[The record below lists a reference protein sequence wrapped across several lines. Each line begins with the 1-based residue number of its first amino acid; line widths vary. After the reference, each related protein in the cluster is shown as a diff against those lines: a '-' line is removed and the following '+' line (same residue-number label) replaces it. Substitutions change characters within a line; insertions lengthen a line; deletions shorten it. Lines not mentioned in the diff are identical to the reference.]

1 MGPIS
6 WIIFGGLAGWV
17 ASLIAG
23 TNNRQ
28 GCLLN
33 IIVGIVG
40 ALIGGALYGFF
51 VGGAFTF
58 GWNPVS
64 FVVAVIGALIL
75 LAIVGAARG
84 NQRR

>member
-23 TNNRQ
+23 TNARQ

-33 IIVGIVG
+33 IAVGIVG
-40 ALIGGALYGFF
+40 AMIGGAVMQFF
-51 VGGAFTF
+51 TGESISFRLF
-58 GWNPVS
+58 SPVS

-75 LAIVGAARG
+75 LGVVNAA
-84 NQRR
+84 QRRR